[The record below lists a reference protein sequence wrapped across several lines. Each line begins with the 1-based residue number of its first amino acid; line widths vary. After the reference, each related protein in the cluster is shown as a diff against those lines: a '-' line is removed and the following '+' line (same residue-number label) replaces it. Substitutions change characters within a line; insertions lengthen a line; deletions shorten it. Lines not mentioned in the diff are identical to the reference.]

1 MLGSVMAKSPPLL
14 FRWHWI
20 LIQDLDSPTLQCSL
34 PKKIS
39 TSTKVM
45 YWTHDQ
51 NSGSLQKIISY
62 KRVSCFPEK
71 KSAVSRKSLATRW
84 LRKIWT
90 DMFPWWSGCCLEDI
104 VSDKKTVEKLD
115 LTCLG
120 SLYTRAEGP

>member
-1 MLGSVMAKSPPLL
+1 MAESLPFFFKVTQD
-14 FRWHWI
+14 
-20 LIQDLDSPTLQCSL
+20 LIQDLDNLTLQCSL

-71 KSAVSRKSLATRW
+71 KSAVSRKSLAT
-84 LRKIWT
+84 
-90 DMFPWWSGCCLEDI
+90 
-104 VSDKKTVEKLD
+104 
-115 LTCLG
+115 
-120 SLYTRAEGP
+120 TR